1 MDNTGL
7 DGNARAMLM
16 TYACQQ
22 GEPLPADK
30 SLAKEL
36 VTHLNEVLQRDQG
49 CIDLNQFLLALPS
62 SVGMT

>member
-22 GEPLPADK
+22 GESLPANK

-36 VTHLNEVLQRDQG
+36 ITNLNEVLQRDQG
-49 CIDLNQFLLALPS
+49 YIDLNQFLLALPS
-62 SVGMT
+62 LVGMT

>member
-22 GEPLPADK
+22 GESLPTNK
-30 SLAKEL
+30 SLAREL

-49 CIDLNQFLLALPS
+49 YIDLNQFLLALPS
-62 SVGMT
+62 SVGIT